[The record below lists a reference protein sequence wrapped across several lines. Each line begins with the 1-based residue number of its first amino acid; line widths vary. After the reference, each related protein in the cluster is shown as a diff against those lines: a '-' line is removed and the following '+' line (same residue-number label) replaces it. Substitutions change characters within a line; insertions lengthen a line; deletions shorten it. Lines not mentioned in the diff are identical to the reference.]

1 LEEDLAKKKKQGIV
15 NPTRLP
21 SFDRE
26 KKVQVVIE
34 TPKGRAKH
42 VIVIMQEN
50 HSFDNYF
57 GSLAYAPDS
66 PYHSPTRAR
75 RRMIMMAAAA
85 KMTTPAS
92 TA

>member
-50 HSFDNYF
+50 HSFE
-57 GSLAYAPDS
+57 
-66 PYHSPTRAR
+66 
-75 RRMIMMAAAA
+75 
-85 KMTTPAS
+85 
-92 TA
+92 

>member
-66 PYHSPTRAR
+66 PYHSPTRDGGE
-75 RRMIMMAAAA
+75 
-85 KMTTPAS
+85 
-92 TA
+92 